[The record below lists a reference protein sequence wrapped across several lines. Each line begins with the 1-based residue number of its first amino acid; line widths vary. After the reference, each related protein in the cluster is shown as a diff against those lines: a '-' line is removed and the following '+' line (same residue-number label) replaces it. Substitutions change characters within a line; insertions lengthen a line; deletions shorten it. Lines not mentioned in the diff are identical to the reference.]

1 MDPLKNTI
9 LQNRGDI
16 CVNITQKIDTE
27 INKDGNNLF
36 TYLINQTSNIIA
48 DVLNKKGIC
57 KKEDPCPNLERYVC
71 FMCTGKY
78 NVKLKDFK
86 VLTDI
91 KFKQDKYAIFQDK
104 LEKDHIELE
113 KIDTAIFKG
122 LIQSNKKSGLPI
134 DTIIKDIKTELNTI
148 NSNARNTHELTEI
161 SVKYAKYLVNNKS
174 NLLTNINSLDV
185 DKQNVTL
192 QRYIQTSNFFISN
205 TKYKKIYNN
214 PYFKEK
220 FSSNINKIISIL
232 FSKSGTET
240 SDINS
245 VGLRIISECISNPTD
260 LVTDCKDYSFTDSIN
275 PKRIK
280 TLTALFK
287 TFIPTVSSTTTSP
300 DPTQQSNSTTTVA
313 AAAAAASLN
322 QGSINQMSCA
332 YPGYS
337 DVSYDQL
344 NENHICTTLPT
355 DPNLRWRKIH
365 RVKKKQDCP
374 KTGVIGD
381 ICITNSNIK
390 TPQYMSNSG
399 WTPIPISDKL
409 KIEAIND
416 PLILPPGVSKTV
428 NIHGDKCDSDYHKMN
443 T

>member
-16 CVNITQKIDTE
+16 CVNITEIIDQKINE
-27 INKDGNNLF
+27 DGKNRHDN
-36 TYLINQTSNIIA
+36 LINPHNSIIT
-48 DVLNKKGIC
+48 DVLNKKIC
-57 KKEDPCPNLERYVC
+57 KKGDKCSNLDRYVC

-91 KFKQDKYAIFQDK
+91 KFKQDNYAIFQDK

-148 NSNARNTHELTEI
+148 NSNARNTHELTGL

-174 NLLTNINSLDV
+174 NLLNNINSVDA
-185 DKQNVTL
+185 DKQQKITL

-214 PYFKEK
+214 PYFKQK

-260 LVTDCKDYSFTDSIN
+260 LLTDCKDYSFTDSIN

-287 TFIPTVSSTTTSP
+287 TFIPTTS
-300 DPTQQSNSTTTVA
+300 STTTVA
-313 AAAAAASLN
+313 SSTTASSTTTVASSTTPAKPKSIKAAPA
-322 QGSINQMSCA
+322 
-332 YPGYS
+332 
-337 DVSYDQL
+337 
-344 NENHICTTLPT
+344 TRT
-355 DPNLRWRKIH
+355 
-365 RVKKKQDCP
+365 
-374 KTGVIGD
+374 
-381 ICITNSNIK
+381 
-390 TPQYMSNSG
+390 
-399 WTPIPISDKL
+399 
-409 KIEAIND
+409 
-416 PLILPPGVSKTV
+416 
-428 NIHGDKCDSDYHKMN
+428 
-443 T
+443 